1 MNRVR
6 AVVRAIEHEI
16 ERQIAVVESGERVV
30 QETRGWDDGKGVTIP
45 QRSKE
50 EAHDYR
56 FFPEPDIPP
65 LVITEEWIDSTQAK
79 MPELPIARKDRF
91 VDEWGLNEYDA
102 DLLTAVRSTAD
113 YFEEVCA
120 GVKASTADVKKAYA
134 KEAANWLNGEMARMM
149 NNDEI
154 SDMSQTRVKPA
165 ALATLVEKFRKRELN
180 NNSAKQV
187 FEVMYTKGTDPE
199 TVIKDLGLG
208 MVSGADSLG
217 PVVDEVIENNEKA
230 VVDFLAGKEAS
241 LKFLMGQVMKATRGQ
256 ADAAQANEM
265 IREKLATRR

>member
-1 MNRVR
+1 
-6 AVVRAIEHEI
+6 
-16 ERQIAVVESGERVV
+16 
-30 QETRGWDDGKGVTIP
+30 
-45 QRSKE
+45 
-50 EAHDYR
+50 
-56 FFPEPDIPP
+56 
-65 LVITEEWIDSTQAK
+65 
-79 MPELPIARKDRF
+79 
-91 VDEWGLNEYDA
+91 
-102 DLLTAVRSTAD
+102 
-113 YFEEVCA
+113 
-120 GVKASTADVKKAYA
+120 VKKAYA

-256 ADAAQANEM
+256 ADAAQATEM
-265 IREKLATRR
+265 IREKLATRQ